1 MSSEPTNITDIQLP
15 GVSEA
20 VRRIGPAFILG
31 ALTIGPGALVVS
43 SVAGAQFGYELL
55 WLLMGAVLFSMVFL
69 DMSSRVGILSDKSF
83 WGLVEERFG
92 RTAAVAGAIM
102 GVLTTIGYETGN
114 IVGVALGLKAI
125 LGGDIIL
132 WGTVAAA
139 SALFLISREELYSK
153 LERVI
158 LILVGVMIIGFVG
171 TLYLAGFSP
180 TQAAT
185 GLIPSFENQRALF
198 LGMALLSTSFSMSSM
213 VYQTYLTKEKGYKK
227 FELGQAIFDSV
238 TAMLIMGVIL
248 SSVLITSAAV
258 LNPAGIVPETA
269 ADIALQLQPIAGENA
284 KLLFGVALLAAAF
297 SSIVVNAM
305 RGGTYFADGVAQVSR
320 MDDRVVKLASCGV
333 IVIAWATAVVPQL
346 FGGSAIDT
354 IIIAQAFAIIV
365 LPYYGALLLYFAND
379 EDLLG
384 EFVNNWWRNIVGG
397 VAYLISVGIALSSI
411 TSFI

>member
-1 MSSEPTNITDIQLP
+1 MSSEPANITEIEFPD
-15 GVSEA
+15 VSEA
-20 VRRIGPAFILG
+20 IRRIGPAFILG

-43 SVAGAQFGYELL
+43 SVTGAQFGYGLL
-55 WLLMGAVLFSMVFL
+55 WILMGAVLFSMIFL
-69 DMSSRVGILSDKSF
+69 DMSSRIGILSDKSF

-125 LGGDIIL
+125 LGGDIVL

-139 SALFLISREELYSK
+139 SALFLISRQDLYSK

-158 LILVGVMIIGFVG
+158 LILIGVMIVGFVG

-180 TQAAT
+180 TKAAT

-213 VYQTYLTKEKGYKK
+213 VCQTYLTKEKGYAKS
-227 FELGQAIFDSV
+227 ELGQAIFDSLA
-238 TAMLIMGVIL
+238 AMIIMGVIL

-305 RGGTYFADGVAQVSR
+305 RGGTYFADGIAQVSG
-320 MDDRVVKLASCGV
+320 MDDRIVKLASCGV
-333 IVIAWATAVVPQL
+333 IVIAWATAIIPQL

-354 IIIAQAFAIIV
+354 IIIAQEPV
-365 LPYYGALLLYFAND
+365 
-379 EDLLG
+379 
-384 EFVNNWWRNIVGG
+384 
-397 VAYLISVGIALSSI
+397 
-411 TSFI
+411 

>member
-1 MSSEPTNITDIQLP
+1 MSSEPTTITEISLP
-15 GVSEA
+15 EVSEA
-20 VRRIGPAFILG
+20 IKRIGPAFILG

-43 SVAGAQFGYELL
+43 SVTGAQFGYGLL
-55 WLLMGAVLFSMVFL
+55 WVLVGAVLFSMIFL
-69 DMSSRVGILSDKSF
+69 DMSARVGILSDKSF

-92 RTAAVAGAIM
+92 RPAAVVGAIM
-102 GVLTTIGYETGN
+102 GVMTTIGYETGN
-114 IVGVALGLKAI
+114 IVGVALGMRAI
-125 LGGDIIL
+125 FGGDIVL

-139 SALFLISREELYSK
+139 AALFLISRRGLYDK

-158 LILVGVMIIGFVG
+158 LILIGVMIVGFVG

-185 GLIPSFENQRALF
+185 GLVPSFENQRALF
-198 LGMALLSTSFSMSSM
+198 LGMTLLSTSFSMSSM
-213 VYQTYLTKEKGYKK
+213 VYQTYLTKEKGYGRA
-227 FELGQAIFDSV
+227 ELGQAVFDSV
-238 TAMLIMGVIL
+238 AAMLIMGVIL

-258 LNPAGIVPETA
+258 LNPAGIVPATA
-269 ADIALQLQPIAGENA
+269 ADIALQLEPIAGENA

-297 SSIVVNAM
+297 SSIVGNAM
-305 RGGTYFADGVAQVSR
+305 RGGTYFADGVAQVSD
-320 MDDRVVKLASCGV
+320 MDDRVVKLASGGV
-333 IVIAWATAVVPQL
+333 IVIAWAAAVIPQL

-379 EDLLG
+379 EGLLG
-384 EFVNNWWRNIVGG
+384 EFVNNRWRNVAGG
-397 VAYLISVGIALSSI
+397 LAYLISVAIALSSI